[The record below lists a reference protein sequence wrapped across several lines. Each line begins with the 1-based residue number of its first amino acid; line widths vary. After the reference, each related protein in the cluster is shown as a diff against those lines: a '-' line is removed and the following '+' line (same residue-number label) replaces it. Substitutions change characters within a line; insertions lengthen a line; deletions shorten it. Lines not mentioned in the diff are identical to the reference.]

1 MTMSLGDQL
10 RALGMRH
17 VGAHL
22 DDIIDQ
28 ATKKRWSPAQ
38 LLEHLADQESADRS
52 RRSVERR
59 LNRSR
64 VGRFKP
70 MSAFDWDWPK
80 RIDRA
85 AVVSALGLDFI
96 EHARNVVLVAP
107 QGLGKSMIAKNI
119 AHNAVMAGHSVLFIS
134 AAQLLLD
141 LAAQDSAR
149 ALDRRLRHYCRPA
162 LLVCDEI
169 GYLSYDNR
177 NADLLFQVVS
187 RRYENKSLLLTTN
200 LAFSAWPT
208 VFPNASC
215 AVALIDRVV
224 HHCDVIAI
232 EGDSYRKRE
241 AEADVK
247 ARKKRPGP

>member
-1 MTMSLGDQL
+1 MNLGEQL
-10 RALGMRH
+10 RALGLRH

-22 DDIIDQ
+22 DDIIDH

-38 LLEHLADQESADRS
+38 LLEHVAEQESQDRS

-70 MSAFDWDWPK
+70 MSSFDWDWPK

-85 AVVSALGLDFI
+85 AVEAVLHLDFI
-96 EHARNVVLVAP
+96 EQARNVVLVAP

-119 AHNAVMAGHSVLFIS
+119 AHNAVMAGHSVLFTT

-149 ALDRRLRHYCRPA
+149 ALDRRLKHYSRPA

-187 RRYENKSLLLTTN
+187 RRYENKSLVLTTN
-200 LAFSAWPT
+200 LPFSAWPS
-208 VFPNASC
+208 VFPNATC

-224 HHCDVIAI
+224 HHADVIAI

-247 ARKKRPGP
+247 ARKKRPGS